1 MVVVR
6 PPITAYEDVKASV
19 APSAADGILE
29 PLWEAAEGYVW
40 ERIRPWYEPD
50 SEGNPP
56 DPVPPAPATL
66 GQAVRML
73 TARYYARRNSPDGF
87 LGMSEFGPA
96 RVPTVDRDVEALIGP
111 HRPVVF
117 G

>member
-1 MVVVR
+1 MVR
-6 PPITAYEDVKASV
+6 PDISVYIEVKASV
-19 APSAADGILE
+19 APSATDPILK
-29 PLWEAAEGYVW
+29 PLWEAAEAYVW
-40 ERIRPWYEPD
+40 DRISPWYEPD

-66 GQAVRML
+66 GQAVRLL

-87 LGMSEFGPA
+87 LGMGEFGPA
-96 RVPTVDRDVEALIGP
+96 RVSTVDRDVEALIGP
-111 HRPVVF
+111 YRPVVF